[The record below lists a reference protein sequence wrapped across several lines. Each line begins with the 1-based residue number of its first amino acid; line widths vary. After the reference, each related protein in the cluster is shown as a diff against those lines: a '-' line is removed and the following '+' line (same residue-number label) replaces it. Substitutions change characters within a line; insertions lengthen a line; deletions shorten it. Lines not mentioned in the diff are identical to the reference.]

1 MGDAP
6 LTVRADAPGLPL
18 LTDGQVPLAG
28 SYKAVHVTN
37 AKWWRE
43 LLARALVSNGVSAN
57 RIAQETEREPS
68 AVSRM
73 LSGEQGLAADV
84 VVAILANDAH
94 GTILA
99 GMSERL
105 GFEPPRRKTPDLA
118 DENRRL
124 RSKIAR
130 LEAALAEDP

>member
-1 MGDAP
+1 
-6 LTVRADAPGLPL
+6 L

-28 SYKAVHVTN
+28 SYKAVHATN

-43 LLARALVSNGVSAN
+43 LLGRALVSNGVSAN

-84 VVAILANDAH
+84 VVAILANDAL
-94 GTILA
+94 GVVLG

-118 DENRRL
+118 EENRQL
-124 RSKIAR
+124 REQLAR
-130 LEAALAEDP
+130 ARAALGDP